1 VLAIKKVEKVH
12 FDLFFIKKDKE
23 KNQAFNEN
31 QFEIF
36 FKDDFVDYYLRP
48 DYELRIQ
55 KGTSGI

>member
-1 VLAIKKVEKVH
+1 MH